1 MSASVDKQSYQIKL
15 LAMREELLLIEQSSE
30 DSQKPVE
37 LDQQSIG
44 RLSRM
49 DALQGQQMAQA
60 NHRRREQM
68 LRAIQAAL
76 VRIEHNDFGYC
87 IECGDEINPKRLAI
101 DPTTAMCIECM
112 QEAESARG

>member
-1 MSASVDKQSYQIKL
+1 
-15 LAMREELLLIEQSSE
+15 MREELLLVEKSAE
-30 DSQKPVE
+30 DSQKIVE

-60 NHRRREQM
+60 NHRRREQT

-76 VRIEHNDFGYC
+76 VRIEKNDFGYC
-87 IECGDEINPKRLAI
+87 IECGDEINPQRLAI
-101 DPTTAMCIECM
+101 DPTTAMCIQCM
-112 QEAESARG
+112 QDMESRC